1 MQRKHL
7 SLSIV
12 LFLSFLTGCIE
23 SPESPI
29 SAIPVILIDHIEETE
44 ETKAFV
50 HGIDDHL
57 YSNITIQINEEKITE
72 NFTYQLHLSTSLRK
86 FVMNVS
92 VWHEEKQYEYRGNFT
107 LLRDDGQIT
116 LEIEDFRHKD
126 PVEGSLPYTI
136 IMERKE

>member
-7 SLSIV
+7 SLSII
-12 LFLSFLTGCIE
+12 LFLSFLMGCIE
-23 SPESPI
+23 GPESPL
-29 SAIPVILIDHIEETE
+29 SAIPVILMDHIEETE

-72 NFTYQLHLSTSLRK
+72 NFTYQLHMSTSLRK
-86 FVMNVS
+86 FAMNVS
-92 VWHEEKQYEYRGNFT
+92 VWNEEKQYEYRGNFT
-107 LLRDDGQIT
+107 LLRDDGRIT

-126 PVEGSLPYTI
+126 PVEDSLPYTI